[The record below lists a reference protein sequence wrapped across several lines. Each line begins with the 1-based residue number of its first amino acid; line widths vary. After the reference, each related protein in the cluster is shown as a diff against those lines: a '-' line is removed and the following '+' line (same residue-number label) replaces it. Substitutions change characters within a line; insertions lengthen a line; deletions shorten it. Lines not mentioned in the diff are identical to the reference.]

1 MTLVDLGRLIRRY
14 WAIVV
19 LVPIICGLACFAYLS
34 LPQEQTYSATARI
47 VGNSCSDGVLGIA
60 TSEGRQLTDAMKAA
74 EGSADDSPV
83 IKVEAKVDIG
93 TQTVAV
99 TASGPNGDDCIR
111 VANQIAENA
120 EAAAER
126 AYAGSETPY
135 EGYVEKALLAEE
147 SVAKAKLK
155 YLVVALLAGLFV
167 AICIVICMD
176 IAKRP
181 VKSIGGVQDAV
192 GLPVLEKLPANDG
205 GERLLANVRFASKR
219 DDVQTVCVVP
229 VNDSALSADVC
240 DLLVGAALGEG
251 VDARIAK
258 VDRSF
263 ELADAQTGEGGRTS
277 FVAIPCESF
286 SKGMA
291 GAYVAR
297 EADAVVI
304 AVRQWSDSIPMLQS
318 AVAELQL
325 AQANLVG
332 MVFAPEKRGKR

>member
-1 MTLVDLGRLIRRY
+1 MFSANVTAPFAVY
-14 WAIVV
+14 V
-19 LVPIICGLACFAYLS
+19 LL
-34 LPQEQTYSATARI
+34 
-47 VGNSCSDGVLGIA
+47 
-60 TSEGRQLTDAMKAA
+60 
-74 EGSADDSPV
+74 SPV
-83 IKVEAKVDIG
+83 
-93 TQTVAV
+93 TTVLY
-99 TASGPNGDDCIR
+99 
-111 VANQIAENA
+111 AN
-120 EAAAER
+120 
-126 AYAGSETPY
+126 SP
-135 EGYVEKALLAEE
+135 
-147 SVAKAKLK
+147 
-155 YLVVALLAGLFV
+155 LF
-167 AICIVICMD
+167 
-176 IAKRP
+176 
-181 VKSIGGVQDAV
+181 S
-192 GLPVLEKLPANDG
+192 
-205 GERLLANVRFASKR
+205 
-219 DDVQTVCVVP
+219 VVP
-229 VNDSALSADVC
+229 AACVNVSVTTPKLYPIRLRTLSADVC